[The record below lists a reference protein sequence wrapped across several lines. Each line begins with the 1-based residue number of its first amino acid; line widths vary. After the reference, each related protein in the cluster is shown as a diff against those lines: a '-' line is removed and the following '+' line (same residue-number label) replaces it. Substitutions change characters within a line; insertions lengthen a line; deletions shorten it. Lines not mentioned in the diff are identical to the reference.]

1 MVVVAVSLLKDVE
14 TNQSFDNAAILYQ
27 LGLHLTWR
35 MR

>member
-1 MVVVAVSLLKDVE
+1 MVVVAVCLLKDVE
-14 TNQSFDNAAILYQ
+14 TNQSFNNAAVLYQ